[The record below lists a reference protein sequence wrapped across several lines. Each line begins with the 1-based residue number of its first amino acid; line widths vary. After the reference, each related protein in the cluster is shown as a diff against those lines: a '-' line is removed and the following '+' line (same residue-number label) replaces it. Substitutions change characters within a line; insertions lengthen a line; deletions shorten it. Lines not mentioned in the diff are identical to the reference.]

1 MASPEDQ
8 AVRAVRGEIYAR
20 RAAAERS
27 TMAVGIFRTTAR
39 EMGVVL
45 EDEPTFRTQDRGSR

>member
-27 TMAVGIFRTTAR
+27 TMAVGIFRTTR

-45 EDEPTFRTQDRGSR
+45 EDEPTFRAQDRGSR